1 MLILKK
7 TYFKIYI
14 MKRHKGNFII
24 IKGSVHQK
32 YTTIINVYVPNSRAS
47 KYSKQKQ
54 KFCFEKTIQ

>member
-7 TYFKIYI
+7 IYFKIYI
-14 MKRHKGNFII
+14 MKRHEGNFII

-54 KFCFEKTIQ
+54 NFCFEKTIQ

>member
-7 TYFKIYI
+7 IYFKIYI

-32 YTTIINVYVPNSRAS
+32 YTTIINVYVPNSN
-47 KYSKQKQ
+47 
-54 KFCFEKTIQ
+54 